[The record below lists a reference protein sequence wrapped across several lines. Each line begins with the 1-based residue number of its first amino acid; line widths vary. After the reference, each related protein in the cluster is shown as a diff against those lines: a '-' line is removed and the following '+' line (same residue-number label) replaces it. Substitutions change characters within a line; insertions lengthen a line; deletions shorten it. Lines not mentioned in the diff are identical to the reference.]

1 MTKLQNDLE
10 ALGLRNGDSLLIHS
24 AFSSLHRKI
33 SPKDFID
40 GVRDILKNGTLLFP
54 TLSWANVTK
63 DDPVPPMRERYE
75 AYIRH
80 IPAPPSAATPN
91 GLFAIMSLTAH
102 P

>member
-40 GVRDILKNGTLLFP
+40 SVRDVLKNGTLLFP

-63 DDPVPPMRERYE
+63 DDPVFDVNK
-75 AYIRH
+75 
-80 IPAPPSAATPN
+80 TPCCT
-91 GLFAIMSLTAH
+91 GFLPEFFRTS
-102 P
+102 